1 MTSSDLYNRKVSG
14 KIKLKGISKLY
25 KKKKKE
31 SSEVDDSKNENSEN
45 KKVNEFIGTG
55 RIVSSS
61 NTVQGFETKFVEEA
75 SVNDRII
82 IEHPLTH
89 GTEERVITC
98 ILSNRTL
105 SIDEPFSVDL
115 ITTIPYNIRKEDV
128 QTDKDGVKVETL
140 RDKNKTT
147 TISVREKSGM
157 WSYRNVTKTV
167 KGNLTQEDR
176 LDERVKL
183 GRDKYCW

>member
-61 NTVQGFETKFVEEA
+61 NTVQG
-75 SVNDRII
+75 
-82 IEHPLTH
+82 L
-89 GTEERVITC
+89 
-98 ILSNRTL
+98 
-105 SIDEPFSVDL
+105 DL
-115 ITTIPYNIRKEDV
+115 LY
-128 QTDKDGVKVETL
+128 
-140 RDKNKTT
+140 
-147 TISVREKSGM
+147 
-157 WSYRNVTKTV
+157 Y
-167 KGNLTQEDR
+167 
-176 LDERVKL
+176 
-183 GRDKYCW
+183 

>member
-14 KIKLKGISKLY
+14 KIKLKGISKLS
-25 KKKKKE
+25 KKRKKE
-31 SSEVDDSKNENSEN
+31 SLEVDESKNENNET
-45 KKVNEFIGTG
+45 KKVNEIIGTG

-89 GTEERVITC
+89 ATEERIITC

-115 ITTIPYNIRKEDV
+115 ITTIPYNIRKEEVKVDM
-128 QTDKDGVKVETL
+128 DGVKNDSF

-157 WSYRNVTKTV
+157 WSYKNVTKTI
-167 KGNLTQEDR
+167 KGNLTQEER
-176 LDERVKL
+176 LNERVKL